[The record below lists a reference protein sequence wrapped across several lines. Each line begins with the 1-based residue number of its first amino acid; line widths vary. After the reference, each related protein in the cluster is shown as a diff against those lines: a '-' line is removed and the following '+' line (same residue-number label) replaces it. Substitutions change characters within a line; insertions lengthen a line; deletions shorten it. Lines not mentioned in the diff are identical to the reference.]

1 MGQNG
6 VISLRAK
13 ETDMLVTVVDDGGK
27 ETEDE
32 RGNRHRVILFVCL
45 SVLVIAV
52 EMTPPSVQWAAV
64 VSDKWLDKE
73 EGV

>member
-1 MGQNG
+1 MGQNE
-6 VISLRAK
+6 VISLWAK
-13 ETDMLVTVVDDGGK
+13 ETDMLVTIVDDGGK

-45 SVLVIAV
+45 SVLVSVV

-64 VSDKWLDKE
+64 VFDKWLQE